1 MKKLLLLCLLT
12 GIVCLG
18 YSQKKRVTLP
28 ASLKNKTVNFSQV
41 KATTSATHSKS
52 STALPANA
60 KASRS
65 VDEEQIGQTTYD
77 LQSKSC
83 TPYGRY
89 FFYDD
94 GTMGAVWTKSVNS
107 TTLGTGYSYF
117 DGTSWQASGDVGTI
131 NAGWPSYAA
140 LGANGEII
148 AAHRSATQPLVIST
162 RSAKGS
168 GDWTQTTFNGP
179 DGHQLMYPRLVTG
192 GNDHNIV
199 HLFALTAPVAEGGT
213 PYQGQDGALVY
224 SRSTNGGTTW
234 TQGNVIL
241 NGMGSADYVNF
252 HPDKYSWVEPKGDN
266 LAFIVCDNQND
277 LFVMRSADAG
287 ATWQKTVIWEHPY
300 PHWNGISAADSFYC
314 PDGSAHGVFDNDG
327 LLHVAFGLTRLGS
340 DGTTIQYFPW
350 VDGIAYWNENYP
362 TWTGGTHYEQCYCL
376 DPNTLE
382 EQGSLIAWMQ
392 DINGNGQL
400 DIVGLPDSYNHLGPT
415 SMPQLVVNNYNC
427 IFLIY
432 SGITETF
439 DNGALNYRHIWGTS
453 SCDNWQH
460 TFSDFMDLTGD
471 VLHAYDECVFP
482 SIATKVDEN
491 IHCIYQADNEPGLSG
506 TPGDNSIRN
515 LSAFIDFYPPE
526 ISIYGKVTYPSSSNT
541 PLAGINIELRNDQGV
556 VVESTTTDS
565 EGNYYF
571 SWDIPGNYTLTPYT
585 TKPWGGVT
593 AADILLYRKHIAG
606 IAPLTGIFL
615 ASGDVNAS
623 GSLTAGDVLLLKK
636 RIAHIISEFAVG
648 DWLFDNTTI
657 NYNGCIFLYNFSGI
671 CYGDAN
677 ASYIPVSLK

>member
-28 ASLKNKTVNFSQV
+28 ASLKNKAVDLSQV
-41 KATTSATHSKS
+41 KTTTSATRSQS
-52 STALPANA
+52 SAALPANA

-65 VDEEQIGQTTYD
+65 VDEEQIGQTNYD

-89 FFYDD
+89 FYYDD

-107 TTLGTGYSYF
+107 TTLGTGYNYY
-117 DGTSWQASGDVGTI
+117 DGTAWQVTGSVGSI

-140 LGANGEII
+140 LGANGEMI

-162 RSAKGS
+162 RSTKGS

-192 GNDHNIV
+192 GSNHNIV

-224 SRSTNGGTTW
+224 SRSTDGGATW
-234 TQGNVIL
+234 TQSNVIL
-241 NGMGSADYVNF
+241 NGMGSADYANF
-252 HPDKYSWVEPKGDN
+252 HPDKYSWVEPKDDN

-287 ATWQKTVIWEHPY
+287 ATWQKTVIWQHPY
-300 PHWNGISAADSFYC
+300 PHWNGISATDTFYC
-314 PDGSAHGVFDNDG
+314 PDGSAHGAFDSNG
-327 LLHVAFGLTRLGS
+327 LLHVAFGLTRLIS

-350 VDGIAYWNENYP
+350 IDGIAYWNENLP
-362 TWTGGTHYEQCYCL
+362 TWVGGTHEEQCNCL
-376 DPNTLE
+376 DPDILDQ
-382 EQGSLIAWMQ
+382 QGSLIAWMQ

-415 SMPQLVVNNYNC
+415 SMPQLAIDNNNMIC
-427 IFLIY
+427 LLY

-439 DNGALNYRHIWGTS
+439 DNGSLNYRHIWGVCSGDGGQT
-453 SCDNWQH
+453 WG
-460 TFSDFMDLTGD
+460 FFEDFTGD

-482 SIATKVDEN
+482 SIATKVDDKFY
-491 IHCIYQADNEPGLSG
+491 CIYQADNEPGLSNI
-506 TPGDNSIRN
+506 PGDNYIRY
-515 LSAFIDFYPPE
+515 LAPYLPWLPCLPSLV
-526 ISIYGKVTYPSSSNT
+526 GKITYPKNAPVPLSNVT
-541 PLAGINIELRNDQGV
+541 INLKDTQGNV
-556 VVESTTTDS
+556 VAYQITDS
-565 EGNYYF
+565 NGDYTF
-571 SWDIPGNYTLTPYT
+571 WGLSSGNYTIDCSI
-585 TKPWGGVT
+585 TKPWGGVS
-593 AADILLYRKHIAG
+593 AADVLLYKKHIAG

-623 GSLTAGDVLLLKK
+623 GELTATDVLLIKK
-636 RIAHIISEFAVG
+636 RIANVISDFPAG
-648 DWLFDNTTI
+648 DWLFNCTTVTIPNTNTTVTE
-657 NYNGCIFLYNFSGI
+657 NFNGMI
-671 CYGDAN
+671 YGDAN
-677 ASYIPVSLK
+677 GSYVPPAK

>member
-1 MKKLLLLCLLT
+1 MKKLLLFCLLT

-28 ASLKNKTVNFSQV
+28 ATLKNKTVNLSQV
-41 KATTSATHSKS
+41 KTPSSGTSLTSVA
-52 STALPANA
+52 A
-60 KASRS
+60 KPENSPTSRLLY
-65 VDEEQIGQTTYD
+65 EEQIGQTNYD

-89 FFYDD
+89 FYYDD

-107 TTLGTGYSYF
+107 TTLGTGYNYY

-131 NAGWPSYAA
+131 NAGWPNYAA

-162 RSAKGS
+162 RSTKGS
-168 GDWTQTTFNGP
+168 GDWTQTIFNGP

-192 GNDHNIV
+192 GSNHNIV

-224 SRSTNGGTTW
+224 SRSTDGGATW

-252 HPDKYSWVEPKGDN
+252 HPDKYSWVEPKDDN

-287 ATWQKTVIWEHPY
+287 ATWQKTVIWQHPY
-300 PHWNGISAADSFYC
+300 PHWDGISATDTFYC
-314 PDGSAHGVFDNDG
+314 PDGSAHGAFDNNG
-327 LLHVAFGLTRLGS
+327 LLHVAFGLTRLIS

-350 VDGIAYWNENYP
+350 VDGIAYWNENLP
-362 TWTGGTHYEQCYCL
+362 TWVGGTHVEQCNCL
-376 DPNTLE
+376 DPNE
-382 EQGSLIAWMQ
+382 VYEQNRLIAYMQ

-415 SMPQLVVNNYNC
+415 SMPQLVIGNNNMIYL
-427 IFLIY
+427 FY

-439 DNGALNYRHIWGTS
+439 DNGSLNYHHIWVNASTNGGQIWNYPT
-453 SCDNWQH
+453 
-460 TFSDFMDLTGD
+460 DFTDD
-471 VLHAYDECVFP
+471 ILHAYDECVFP
-482 SIATKVDEN
+482 CIASKSDYYA
-491 IHCIYQADNEPGLSG
+491 HCIYQSDNEPGLSG
-506 TPGDNSIRN
+506 TISNNSIRH
-515 LSAFIDFYPPE
+515 LYLYIYDVPGCF
-526 ISIYGKVTYPSSSNT
+526 IYGQVTYPSLSNT
-541 PLAGINIELRNDQGV
+541 PLRGVNITLEDSQG
-556 VVESTTTDS
+556 TTIGSIPTDS
-565 EGNYYF
+565 EGNYLF
-571 SWDIPGNYTLTPYT
+571 WMNGFGNYTLNPSRS
-585 TKPWGGVT
+585 KPWGGVT
-593 AADILLYRKHIAG
+593 ATDVLLYRKHIAG

-615 ASGDVNAS
+615 ASGDVNDS

-636 RIAHIISEFAVG
+636 RIAHIISDFPVG

-677 ASYIPVSLK
+677 GSYVPPAGKKQ